1 MKTIIIECPEA
12 PNMLIHNMEVAARD
26 DGIELTIQAV
36 QEENLTAWSDKADVI
51 LLSPQERFEKHH
63 IQKMIKRSIP
73 IEIIDMVD
81 YGTMNGRA
89 VLDKVKK
96 MLRLS

>member
-12 PNMLIHNMEVAARD
+12 PNMLIHNMEAAARD
-26 DGIELTIQAV
+26 DGIEIMIHPVLK
-36 QEENLTAWSDKADVI
+36 EDLNSWCDKADVI

-63 IQKMIKRSIP
+63 IQETIRRSIP
-73 IEIIDMVD
+73 IQMIDMID

-96 MLRLS
+96 ILRL